1 MEIVNWFFDL
11 FSTEEFSELFTIFIL
26 SIFKF
31 GFGLFAAVVL
41 DANIEHRIFVN
52 LLGGLIGILKYT
64 FFSAIIKHFYLKIR
78 YRYSKPV
85 KFTKWN
91 RGIITFK
98 KRFGIIG
105 IALISP
111 IIITIPIGIV
121 LMLQI
126 TNKKWKIILFMFL
139 SCILWAMIFF
149 SLFHFFGFAVKF

>member
-1 MEIVNWFFDL
+1 MEFVNWFIDL
-11 FSTEEFSELFTIFIL
+11 FSTEEFSELFAIFIL

-31 GFGLFAAVVL
+31 GFGLFAAVIL

-52 LLGGLIGILKYT
+52 LLGGLIGILTYT

-78 YRYSKPV
+78 YRYSKPI

-91 RGIITFK
+91 RGIIRFK

-105 IALISP
+105 IAIISP

-121 LMLQI
+121 LMLQL
-126 TNKKWKIILFMFL
+126 TNKKWKIILFMYL
-139 SCILWAMIFF
+139 SCIMWALIFF